1 MAGRL
6 QGRYGLAVALAL
18 LGLCPEIV
26 LSTAGLPLTALVAH
40 DLGSSPLALQLA
52 NGLSNAGYAFGAVL
66 AAQLAQRFVQRRLF
80 LAYEALFVLG
90 SVLAATAPVTGVFF
104 AARLLQGT
112 AAGLMLIAS
121 LPPLVTRFGVARLPL
136 SVVIVNLG
144 LFGASTVG
152 PIVGGVAGSLHG
164 WRWVFWA
171 AALAGALGWV
181 SAWLGYESFD
191 PLDPDLPVD
200 RAALGLALL
209 ATVLTFTAGS
219 LLSAVPFSSPAFW
232 APMVGGLLLIWLL
245 VRTERRKEQP
255 LMPVPALSTQL
266 PVTGIVVAMVGGA
279 VFTTLA
285 LLLQTS
291 LQKVGH
297 QDPLSAAGA
306 FWPAPLG
313 LLVAATAFGL
323 VFRTRWL
330 PVLVDAGL
338 ACLVLAALL
347 LVLTGGARPSGWT
360 WVATLLLGLGAG
372 ATVSPGLFLAGFG
385 VRSRL
390 LGRAFALVQ
399 LFRSE
404 ATFAVAPLVAA
415 VAGLSSDPAAGLRL
429 AFLVTLVLAALGLL
443 AAVLLPALS
452 GARLRTPD
460 LEAWLEDGEQAMV
473 SPVTAVHAR
482 RGVDDGTAEPLLPRR
497 GPRR

>member
-1 MAGRL
+1 MPTRL

-26 LSTAGLPLTALVAH
+26 LSTAGLPLTTLVAH
-40 DLGSSPLALQLA
+40 DLGSSPVALQLA

-90 SVLAATAPVTGVFF
+90 SVLAATAPVTAVFF
-104 AARLLQGT
+104 AARLVQGT
-112 AAGLMLIAS
+112 AAGLMLIAA

-136 SVVIVNLG
+136 SVVIVNVG

-152 PIVGGVAGSLHG
+152 PIVGGVAGSVHG
-164 WRWVFWA
+164 WRWMFWA
-171 AALAGALGWV
+171 AALAGALGCLA
-181 SAWLGYESFD
+181 AWLGYERFD
-191 PLDPDLPVD
+191 PVDPDLPFD
-200 RAALGLALL
+200 RPAVGLALL

-219 LLSAVPFSSPAFW
+219 LLVAVPFTSPVFW
-232 APMVGGLLLIWLL
+232 VPLAGGLLLIWLL
-245 VRTERRKEQP
+245 VRVERRKERP
-255 LMPVPALSTQL
+255 LMPIEALSSQL

-279 VFTTLA
+279 AFTTMA

-291 LQKVGH
+291 LQEVGH
-297 QDPLSAAGA
+297 QAPLSVAGA
-306 FWPAPLG
+306 FWPAPVG

-323 VFRTRWL
+323 LFRTRWL
-330 PVLVDAGL
+330 PVLDAGL
-338 ACLVLAALL
+338 ACLVVAAALML
-347 LVLTGGARPSGWT
+347 LVGASRPAGWT
-360 WVATLLLGLGAG
+360 LVATLLLGFGAG

-385 VRSRL
+385 VPSRL

-404 ATFAVAPLVAA
+404 ATFAVAPLVVALAA
-415 VAGLSSDPAAGLRL
+415 LSHDPAAGLRL
-429 AFLVTLVLAALGLL
+429 GFLVTLVLAAVGLL
-443 AAVLLPALS
+443 TALLLPAVS

-460 LEAWLEDGEQAMV
+460 LAAWLEAGEQAMV
-473 SPVTAVHAR
+473 SPTTAVHLR
-482 RGVDDGTAEPLLPRR
+482 RGLGDESAEPLLPRR
-497 GPRR
+497 DRR